1 MQLISGGPGTLGYNL
16 DVFGASAIYIVV
28 GLMAT
33 MILFS
38 NNSLEKKFS
47 LIGIPLATLFLGIV
61 MGLIARTMQSQNRI

>member
-33 MILFS
+33 MIIFS
-38 NNSLEKKFS
+38 NNSLEKKFT
-47 LIGIPLATLFLGIV
+47 LVALPLATLFLGIV
-61 MGLIARTMQSQNRI
+61 MGLIARTMQSQNKL

>member
-33 MILFS
+33 MIIFS
-38 NNSLEKKFS
+38 NNSLEKKFT
-47 LIGIPLATLFLGIV
+47 LVALPLATLFLGIV
-61 MGLIARTMQSQNRI
+61 MGLIVRTMQSQNKL